1 MRHNVATG
9 KYAGVVGVAG
19 LAAVSALVVA
29 LNYKGLNYTISNHS
43 VVTPLSTAAF
53 CLVGTLAALLI
64 AFHLL
69 VYLPQK
75 WDVGKGYR
83 FVAGAFG
90 LSFIATCLY
99 PNDPTTVTLHDIAAW
114 GIVLAEFALMA
125 YLLVRLWHQYDALLR
140 MANVLLVALM
150 VVMAFVALFEN
161 GFLWSYILIFEPGIV
176 ALVFVLDLLL
186 ILCHPQGARA

>member
-1 MRHNVATG
+1 MRRNVAAG

-83 FVAGAFG
+83 LVAGAFG

-114 GIVLAEFALMA
+114 GIVLTEFVLMA
-125 YLLVRLWHQYDALLR
+125 YLLIRLWHQYGALLR
-140 MANVLLVALM
+140 MANVLLVVLM
-150 VVMAFVALFEN
+150 AVMAFVALFEN

-176 ALVFVLDLLL
+176 AQVFVLDLLL
-186 ILCHPQGARA
+186 ILCHPRGARA